1 MTAPPYRP
9 HLWVPDWPEGAE
21 ICTLCGEY
29 ATPEN
34 AEASC
39 PETIDDMPEPPREL
53 RMPPPEMPEPPDGWD
68 DEQRRQKAI
77 MPP

>member
-39 PETIDDMPEPPREL
+39 PETIDDMPEPREL
-53 RMPPPEMPEPPDGWD
+53 RTPPPDMPEPPDGWD
-68 DEQRRQKAI
+68 DEQRQGVI
-77 MPP
+77 VL